1 MSMTDNGLIDLANA
15 FRKYIPGILTGGNKN
30 GFTEAE
36 KEELKKN
43 LAKAD
48 EIAAGKTSTGY
59 ANDVLEMLGLKGA
72 DSSMLLIIGVL
83 VVAFIAIIK
92 D

>member
-1 MSMTDNGLIDLANA
+1 MTDNGLIDLANA

-48 EIAAGKTSTGY
+48 EIAAGKTPAGY
-59 ANDVLEMLGLKGA
+59 ANDIGTIFGLDLNQQGNQMILAGVGILVLFAL
-72 DSSMLLIIGVL
+72 
-83 VVAFIAIIK
+83 FK